1 LGDVNSAYGVF
12 KEVQNLYFVPNK
24 IIPYSQTSKQF
35 ARKLRNDS
43 TLSEVLLWKQIKG
56 KSLGV
61 EFHRQ
66 VTINKFV
73 VDFYCHELSL
83 AIEID
88 GISHDNLEKDN
99 ERQMHLEQLGVR
111 FIRFADKT
119 VKHDMNNVIWA
130 LADMIGQLQKMSTP
144 V

>member
-1 LGDVNSAYGVF
+1 M
-12 KEVQNLYFVPNK
+12 
-24 IIPYSQTSKQF
+24 
-35 ARKLRNDS
+35 RNES

-73 VDFYCHELSL
+73 VDFFCHELSL

-88 GISHDNLEKDN
+88 GVSHNNLEKDN
-99 ERQMHLEQLGVR
+99 ERQLHLEQLGVH
-111 FIRFADKT
+111 FIHFADKT
-119 VKHDMNNVIWA
+119 IKHDMNNVIWA
-130 LADMIGQLQKMSTP
+130 LKSIIEQLQKK
-144 V
+144 